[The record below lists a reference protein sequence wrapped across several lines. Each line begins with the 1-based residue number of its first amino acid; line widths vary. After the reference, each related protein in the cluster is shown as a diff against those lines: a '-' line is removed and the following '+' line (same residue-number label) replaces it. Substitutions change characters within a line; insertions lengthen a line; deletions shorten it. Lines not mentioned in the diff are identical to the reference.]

1 MKRRILVVED
11 NAHLA
16 DGLRINL
23 ELEGYEPV
31 LAGNAEEGLDIW
43 RRGGIELILL
53 DVMLPGMD
61 GFQFCRLVREAG
73 DRLPILFLTAR
84 TAGQDRIRGL
94 DEGGDDYIAK
104 PFELQELLA
113 RIKSLFRRQ
122 DWFRGRETPQ
132 VLQIGQAEINLRAY
146 RATTP
151 GGEVTLKE
159 KEVMILRLL
168 AEHDGE
174 PVDRATILDRVWG
187 FGAYPTTR
195 TVDNFILGLRKI
207 VESDPAKPQHILTV
221 HGVGYRL
228 VTGSPASPV
237 PGPATEPSP

>member
-23 ELEGYEPV
+23 DLEGYEPV
-31 LAGNAEEGLDIW
+31 LAGSAEEARDIW
-43 RRGGIELILL
+43 QRGGVELILL

-61 GFQFCRLVREAG
+61 GFQFCRLVRDEG
-73 DRLPILFLTAR
+73 DRVPILFLTAR

-122 DWFRGRETPQ
+122 DWFRGQETPHI
-132 VLQIGQAEINLRAY
+132 LAIGQAEINLRGY
-146 RATTP
+146 QATTP
-151 GGEVTLKE
+151 RGVVVLKE

-168 AEHDGE
+168 AEHPNE
-174 PVDRATILDRVWG
+174 PVDRETILDRVWG

-195 TVDNFILGLRKI
+195 TVDNFILSLRKI
-207 VESDPAKPQHILTV
+207 IEEDPRHPRHILTV

-228 VTGSPASPV
+228 VPTVAPDSPQPRPQS
-237 PGPATEPSP
+237 

>member
-11 NAHLA
+11 DAHLA

-23 ELEGYEPV
+23 DLEGYAPV
-31 LAGNAEEGLDIW
+31 LARTAEDAREIW
-43 RRGGIELILL
+43 RRGGIDLILL

-61 GFQFCRLVREAG
+61 GFQFCRIVRREG
-73 DRLPILFLTAR
+73 DRVPILFLTAR
-84 TAGQDRIRGL
+84 TAGQDRIKGL

-104 PFELQELLA
+104 PFQLNELLA

-122 DWFRGRETPQ
+122 DWFRGREAPQ
-132 VLQIGQAEINLRAY
+132 LLKIGRAEINLRGY
-146 RATTP
+146 QATTP
-151 GGEVTLKE
+151 DGPVELKE

-168 AEHDGE
+168 KEHENE
-174 PVDRATILDRVWG
+174 PVDRETILDRVWG

-195 TVDNFILGLRKI
+195 TVDNFILSLRKI
-207 VESDPAKPQHILTV
+207 VEQDPRKPRHILTV

-228 VTGSPASPV
+228 VVSPDES
-237 PGPATEPSP
+237 GQES

>member
-11 NAHLA
+11 DAHLA

-23 ELEGYEPV
+23 ELEGYDPV
-31 LAGNAEEGLDIW
+31 LATSAEEGHEIW

-61 GFQFCRLVREAG
+61 GFQFCRLIRDEG
-73 DRLPILFLTAR
+73 DRVPILFLTAR

-104 PFELQELLA
+104 PFELNELLA

-122 DWFRGRETPQ
+122 DWFRGREAPQ
-132 VLQIGQAEINLRAY
+132 TLRIGRAEINLRGYQAD
-146 RATTP
+146 TP
-151 GGEVTLKE
+151 EGPVTLKE

-168 AEHDGE
+168 SEHAGE
-174 PVDRATILDRVWG
+174 PVDRETILDRVWG

-195 TVDNFILGLRKI
+195 TVDNFILSLRKI
-207 VESDPAKPQHILTV
+207 VERDPRKPEHILTV

-228 VTGSPASPV
+228 VLDPAGAD
-237 PGPATEPSP
+237 GPSA